1 MNENFKIVGVHYVAD
16 DYNAQWDNDIYYYK
30 ITTNIDINVGDRVY
44 IKNTLKENL
53 AEVVEYFEPNDA
65 EFSSVLDTNRVVVP
79 KRFLKIDLT
88 EILEAEAEM
97 EKLHN
102 LENLMDKKLKEVE
115 KIQKYQLLKEVDPE
129 FSKIYDEFMELRA
142 KISSKNVLELNAPED
157 K

>member
-1 MNENFKIVGVHYVAD
+1 MNENFKIVGVHYVTD
-16 DYNAQWDNDIYYYK
+16 DYNTQWDSDIYYYK
-30 ITTNIDINVGDRVY
+30 ITNNIDINVGDRVY
-44 IKNTLKENL
+44 IKNTVKENL
-53 AEVVEYFEPNDA
+53 AEVVEYFEPNDT
-65 EFSSVLDTNRVVVP
+65 EFSLVLDTKHVVTP

>member
-1 MNENFKIVGVHYVAD
+1 MNENFKIVGVHYVANG
-16 DYNAQWDNDIYYYK
+16 YNTQWSNDIYYYK
-30 ITTNIDINVGDRVY
+30 ITTNIDINISDRVY

-53 AEVVEYFEPNDA
+53 AEVVEYFEPGDA
-65 EFSSVLDTNRVVVP
+65 EFNLILDTNQAVVP

-97 EKLHN
+97 EKLHS

-129 FSKIYDEFMELRA
+129 FSKIYDEFMELRT
-142 KISSKNVLELNAPED
+142 KINNKNVLELNAPED

>member
-16 DYNAQWDNDIYYYK
+16 DYNTQWDSDIYYYK
-30 ITTNIDINVGDRVY
+30 ITNNIDINIGDRVY
-44 IKNTLKENL
+44 IKNTVKENL

-65 EFSSVLDTNRVVVP
+65 EFNSVLDTNRVITP

-97 EKLHN
+97 KKLHN

>member
-16 DYNAQWDNDIYYYK
+16 DYNTQWDNDIYYYK
-30 ITTNIDINVGDRVY
+30 ITNNIDINVGDRVY
-44 IKNTLKENL
+44 IKNTVKENL
-53 AEVVEYFEPNDA
+53 AEVIEYFEPDDA
-65 EFSSVLDTNRVVVP
+65 EFSLILDTNRVVVP

-97 EKLHN
+97 EKLHS
-102 LENLMDKKLKEVE
+102 LENLMNKKLKEVE

-129 FSKIYDEFMELRA
+129 FGKIYDEFMELRT
-142 KISSKNVLELNAPED
+142 KINNKNVLELNAPED

>member
-16 DYNAQWDNDIYYYK
+16 DYNTQWDSDIYYYK
-30 ITTNIDINVGDRVY
+30 ITNNIDINIGDRVY
-44 IKNTLKENL
+44 IKNTVKENL
-53 AEVVEYFEPNDA
+53 AEVIEYFEPNDA
-65 EFSSVLDTNRVVVP
+65 EFSLVLDTKRVVVP
-79 KRFLKIDLT
+79 RRFLKIDLT

-115 KIQKYQLLKEVDPE
+115 KIQKYQLLKEVDSE

>member
-16 DYNAQWDNDIYYYK
+16 DYNTQWDNDIYYYK
-30 ITTNIDINVGDRVY
+30 ITNNIDISVGDRVY
-44 IKNTLKENL
+44 IKNTVKENL
-53 AEVVEYFEPNDA
+53 AEVVEYFESNDA

-129 FSKIYDEFMELRA
+129 FSKIYDEFMELRT

>member
-1 MNENFKIVGVHYVAD
+1 MNENFKIVGVHYVA
-16 DYNAQWDNDIYYYK
+16 NGCNTQWSNDIYYYK
-30 ITTNIDINVGDRVY
+30 ITTNIDINISDRVY

-53 AEVVEYFEPNDA
+53 AEVVEYFEPGDA
-65 EFSSVLDTNRVVVP
+65 EFNLILDTNQAVVP

-97 EKLHN
+97 EKLHS

-129 FSKIYDEFMELRA
+129 FSKIYDEFMELRT
-142 KISSKNVLELNAPED
+142 KINNKNVLELNAPED

>member
-16 DYNAQWDNDIYYYK
+16 GYNTQWDNDIYYYK
-30 ITTNIDINVGDRVY
+30 ITNNIDISIGDRVY
-44 IKNTLKENL
+44 IKNTVKENL
-53 AEVVEYFEPNDA
+53 AEVVEYFEPNDT
-65 EFSSVLDTNRVVVP
+65 EFSSVLDTNRVITP

-129 FSKIYDEFMELRA
+129 FNKIYDEFMELRA

>member
-16 DYNAQWDNDIYYYK
+16 DYNTQWDNDIYYYK
-30 ITTNIDINVGDRVY
+30 ITNNIDINVGDRVY
-44 IKNTLKENL
+44 IKNTVKENL
-53 AEVVEYFEPNDA
+53 AEVVEYFEPNDT
-65 EFSSVLDTNRVVVP
+65 EFNLVLDTNRVVVP
-79 KRFLKIDLT
+79 RRFLKIDLT

-129 FSKIYDEFMELRA
+129 FSKIYDEFMELRT
-142 KISSKNVLELNAPED
+142 KINSKNILELNAPED